1 MQTLLPS
8 GYLYAEVDGERAF
21 RSQIFAEAYQR
32 SLYRGYLSI
41 GEILIVFLSTK
52 TAQSSRTTIHM
63 RKLLNTLY
71 VTTPESYP
79 TRERENVVVRIENEE
94 KFRIPIHNL
103 EGIVCFGYMGA
114 SPRLMQLCSD
124 NNVSLSFLTPYGKFL
139 ARVSGRVRGNVL
151 LRRTQYRKADNCE
164 ESLEIAKSFII
175 GKIVNCRTVLGR
187 GIRDHGAVINSELV
201 RSVDVLLIENLLKVE
216 GCDSAGTLR
225 GIEGNCAKFY
235 FVTLDELILKQKD
248 DFYLN
253 ERNRRP
259 PLDNMNALL
268 SFLYTLLAHDVESA
282 LETVGLDPYVG
293 FFHTDRP
300 GRASLALDMM
310 EELRPFIADRLAL
323 NLVNLRQINRG
334 DFLKKENGGVILTE
348 DGRKAVISAWQKRKQ
363 DTIMHPYLNEK
374 IPIGLLPYVQAMLM
388 ARFLRGDIDG
398 YPPFFMN

>member
-1 MQTLLPS
+1 
-8 GYLYAEVDGERAF
+8 
-21 RSQIFAEAYQR
+21 
-32 SLYRGYLSI
+32 
-41 GEILIVFLSTK
+41 
-52 TAQSSRTTIHM
+52 M

-71 VTTPESYP
+71 VTTPESYLA
-79 TRERENVVVRIENEE
+79 RDGENVVIRVNNED

-103 EGIVCFGYMGA
+103 EGIVCFGYPGA

-124 NNVSLSFLTPYGKFL
+124 NNVGLSFLTPHGKFL
-139 ARVSGRVRGNVL
+139 ARVNGRVRGNVL
-151 LRRTQYRKADNCE
+151 LRRTQYRRADSPR
-164 ESLEIAKSFII
+164 ESLEIAKSFIT

-187 GIRDHGAVINSELV
+187 GIRDHGDVIDCDKVRAV
-201 RSVDVLLIENLLKVE
+201 DALLIENLLKIE
-216 GCDSAGTLR
+216 NCSSADTLR

-235 FVTLDELILKQKD
+235 FVMLDDLILRQKE
-248 DFYLN
+248 DFYLV

-268 SFLYTLLAHDVESA
+268 SFLYTLLAHEVESA

-310 EELRPFIADRLAL
+310 EELRPFMAERLAL
-323 NLVNLRQINRG
+323 NLVNMRQING
-334 DFLKKENGGVILTE
+334 DDFLKKENGGVIMT
-348 DGRKAVISAWQKRKQ
+348 DSGRKEVIGAWQKRKR
-363 DTIMHPYLNEK
+363 DVITHPYLNEK

-398 YPPFFMN
+398 YPPYFMN

>member
-1 MQTLLPS
+1 
-8 GYLYAEVDGERAF
+8 
-21 RSQIFAEAYQR
+21 
-32 SLYRGYLSI
+32 
-41 GEILIVFLSTK
+41 
-52 TAQSSRTTIHM
+52 M

-71 VTTPESYP
+71 VTTPESYLA
-79 TRERENVVVRIENEE
+79 RDGENVVIRVNNED

-103 EGIVCFGYMGA
+103 EGIVCFGYPGA

-124 NNVSLSFLTPYGKFL
+124 NNVGLSFLTPQGKFL
-139 ARVSGRVRGNVL
+139 ARVNGRVRGNVL
-151 LRRTQYRKADNCE
+151 LRRTQYRRADSPR
-164 ESLEIAKSFII
+164 ESLEIAKSFIT

-187 GIRDHGAVINSELV
+187 GIRDHGDVIDCDKVRAV
-201 RSVDVLLIENLLKVE
+201 DALLIENLLKIE
-216 GCDSAGTLR
+216 NCSSADTLR

-235 FVTLDELILKQKD
+235 FIMLDDLILRQKE
-248 DFYLN
+248 DFYLV

-268 SFLYTLLAHDVESA
+268 SFLYTLLAHEVESA

-310 EELRPFIADRLAL
+310 EELRPFMAERLAL
-323 NLVNLRQINRG
+323 NLVNMRQING
-334 DFLKKENGGVILTE
+334 DDFLKKENGGVIMT
-348 DGRKAVISAWQKRKQ
+348 DSGRKEVIGAWQKRKR
-363 DTIMHPYLNEK
+363 DVITHPYLNEK

-398 YPPFFMN
+398 YPPYFMN

>member
-1 MQTLLPS
+1 
-8 GYLYAEVDGERAF
+8 
-21 RSQIFAEAYQR
+21 
-32 SLYRGYLSI
+32 
-41 GEILIVFLSTK
+41 
-52 TAQSSRTTIHM
+52 M

-71 VTTPESYP
+71 VTTPDAYLA
-79 TRERENVVVRIENEE
+79 RDGENLVVRIGNEE

-103 EGIVCFGYMGA
+103 EGVVCFGYMGA
-114 SPRLMQLCSD
+114 SPHLMRLCSE
-124 NNVSLSFLTPYGKFL
+124 NNVGLSFLTPSGKFL

-151 LRRTQYRKADNCE
+151 LRRTQYRKADNRL
-164 ESLEIAKSFII
+164 ESLEISKSFII

-187 GIRDHGAVINSELV
+187 GIRDHGAVIDCNRV
-201 RSVDVLLIENLLKVE
+201 RGVDALLIENLLKIE
-216 GCDSAGTLR
+216 DCDSADTLR

-235 FVTLDELILKQKD
+235 FVALDDLILKQKD
-248 DFYLN
+248 DFYMH

-259 PLDNMNALL
+259 PLDNMNTLL

-300 GRASLALDMM
+300 GRPGLALDMM
-310 EELRPFIADRLAL
+310 EELRPYMADRLAL
-323 NLVNLRQINRG
+323 NLVNLNQVDRD
-334 DFLKKENGGVILTE
+334 DFYKKENGGVILRD
-348 DGRKAVISAWQKRKQ
+348 DGRKKVIAAWQKRKQ
-363 DTIMHPYLNEK
+363 DMITHPYLNEK

>member
-1 MQTLLPS
+1 
-8 GYLYAEVDGERAF
+8 
-21 RSQIFAEAYQR
+21 
-32 SLYRGYLSI
+32 
-41 GEILIVFLSTK
+41 
-52 TAQSSRTTIHM
+52 M

-71 VTTPESYP
+71 VTTPESFLH
-79 TRERENVVVRIENEE
+79 RDGENVIIKVHNEE

-114 SPRLMQLCSD
+114 SPQLMRLCTEK
-124 NNVSLSFLTPYGKFL
+124 NVGLSFLTPHGNFQ

-151 LRRTQYRKADNCE
+151 LRRTQYRVADSVDD
-164 ESLEIAKSFII
+164 SLNIAKGFII
-175 GKIVNCRTVLGR
+175 GKIINCRTILNRSV
-187 GIRDHGAVINSELV
+187 RDHGDTINCDGINTAEA
-201 RSVDVLLIENLLKVE
+201 LLIENLLKIDE
-216 GCDSAGTLR
+216 CGSSDALR

-235 FVTLDELILKQKD
+235 FNVFNELILKQKNE
-248 DFYLN
+248 FYLF

-310 EELRPFIADRLAL
+310 EELRPFMADRLAL
-323 NLVNLRQINRG
+323 NLVNLKQLSG
-334 DFLKKENGGVILTE
+334 SDFLKKENGGVLMTDIGKKEVL
-348 DGRKAVISAWQKRKQ
+348 GAWQKRKQ
-363 DTIMHPYLNEK
+363 DQIVHPYLNEK
-374 IPIGLLPYVQAMLM
+374 ISVGLIPYVQATLL